1 MAIVSAKCMK
11 YCPKDCVTVEYNARV
26 VSSDTLI
33 GNELWHNLS
42 LDNRFTEMS
51 LVWDTT
57 QPLYV
62 YRAEPVLSLTDYMS
76 YIGGLISLWFGTNG
90 KEFLIWFL
98 TSYRYLTCG
107 YNYWTDQGVIGPR
120 PLPIF
125 GNRIGLLTKHV
136 RQHYEW
142 LNKYGNIYGHYVEN
156 ATPVLNIA
164 DPELIK
170 IILIKDAHVFPE
182 LSKAKVFVASFH
194 DKMLSLNAN
203 DWRQFR
209 LSFAPTL
216 TSARM
221 RQIYP
226 RLMECVTN
234 LTDQLGR
241 CPTHGN
247 APIDI
252 KDNPLMTRARQM
264 TARNAYLELAQ
275 LLLPKWVHH
284 WLGVDYSA
292 GAIEYFVQ
300 AIRHNVQQ
308 RRKCPD
314 EIYTDF
320 IQWLMDANKKFN
332 TTEADNKIVAV
343 AITMTQGNYDNIATV
358 VAMCCYELSREPEY
372 QQKLY
377 DELMGADTDPNT
389 GHITYDSLQGLAY
402 LGAVVD
408 ETLRLHNKGYVVK
421 RVAKYDYPLADT
433 GLVIEQGQQINIP
446 TGAINYSSKY
456 YQDPFTFNPDRF
468 TPANRNRIDTYAYL
482 PFGTGPRMCV
492 GWRFALLCVKLALA
506 HVVRGYRLRRTP
518 GTERDIRMEFRDK
531 VFVVIEKRVYGIYSA
546 IPIPCD
552 ISIVDSVA
560 YNGVGIPFPTH
571 IPSISGRWI

>member
-1 MAIVSAKCMK
+1 MFS
-11 YCPKDCVTVEYNARV
+11 
-26 VSSDTLI
+26 TL
-33 GNELWHNLS
+33 
-42 LDNRFTEMS
+42 
-51 LVWDTT
+51 
-57 QPLYV
+57 
-62 YRAEPVLSLTDYMS
+62 
-76 YIGGLISLWFGTNG
+76 
-90 KEFLIWFL
+90 
-98 TSYRYLTCG
+98 
-107 YNYWTDQGVIGPR
+107 QGVIGPR

-142 LNKYGNIYGHYVEN
+142 LNKYGKIYGHYVEN
-156 ATPVLNIA
+156 ATPVLNIT

-170 IILIKDAHVFPE
+170 MILIKDAHVFPE

-203 DWRQFR
+203 NWRQFR

-241 CPTHGN
+241 CPTLGN

-252 KDNPLMTRARQM
+252 KSMCLCFAMDIFTTCAFGIKIDCYDRDNPFMTRARQM
-264 TARNAYLELAQ
+264 TARNAYLELTQ
-275 LLLPKWVHH
+275 LLLPKWTHH

-308 RRKCPD
+308 RRKRPN

-320 IQWLMDANKKFN
+320 IQWLMDANKN
-332 TTEADNKIVAV
+332 VNITEADNKIVAV

-358 VAMCCYELSREPEY
+358 VAMCCYELSREPGY

-446 TGAINYSSKY
+446 TGA
-456 YQDPFTFNPDRF
+456 
-468 TPANRNRIDTYAYL
+468 
-482 PFGTGPRMCV
+482 
-492 GWRFALLCVKLALA
+492 
-506 HVVRGYRLRRTP
+506 
-518 GTERDIRMEFRDK
+518 
-531 VFVVIEKRVYGIYSA
+531 
-546 IPIPCD
+546 
-552 ISIVDSVA
+552 
-560 YNGVGIPFPTH
+560 
-571 IPSISGRWI
+571 